1 MQRKPRA
8 VRTFS
13 WINSIMTFDISQL
26 QTYQWVLA
34 ITSGMVIGM
43 AKTGLSGLTLFF
55 IPLMALSF
63 GGRASTGIIL
73 PMLCVGDIFAVAWYR
88 RHGEMKYILKL
99 LPSTLCGLGAGVL
112 VGSSL
117 SDNAFRIMLGSI
129 ILALLALMI
138 WQDASD
144 KKNLYPSAW
153 WFSALA
159 GFLAG
164 FTTMIGNA
172 AGTVMSI
179 YLLSMRLP
187 KNTFIGTAAWF
198 FMTINL
204 LKIPLQI
211 YFWNNIGLATLAF
224 DAIMIPVIAAGAFI
238 GFKVTG
244 KIPEKAYRIFVIVM
258 TGVAAVMLLY

>member
-1 MQRKPRA
+1 M
-8 VRTFS
+8 
-13 WINSIMTFDISQL
+13 NFDISQL
-26 QTYQWVLA
+26 QTFQWVLG
-34 ITSGMVIGM
+34 ISSGLIIGM

-63 GGRASTGIIL
+63 GSRASTGIIL

-88 RHGEMKYILKL
+88 RHGEMKYILRL
-99 LPSTLCGLGAGVL
+99 LPSTLCGLGAGVM
-112 VGSSL
+112 VGSGL
-117 SDNAFRIMLGSI
+117 SDKAFGIMLGSI
-129 ILALLALMI
+129 IMALLALMI
-138 WQDASD
+138 WQDAS
-144 KKNLYPSAW
+144 KKVNLYPSTW

-159 GFLAG
+159 GLLAG

-198 FMTINL
+198 FMIINL

-211 YFWNNIGLATLAF
+211 FFWKNISPATLAF
-224 DAIMIPVIAAGAFI
+224 DAVMIPVIAAGAFI
-238 GFKVTG
+238 GFRVTG
-244 KIPEKAYRIFVIVM
+244 KIPERAYRIFVIVM
-258 TGVAAVMLLY
+258 TGLSSVMLFL

>member
-1 MQRKPRA
+1 MK
-8 VRTFS
+8 
-13 WINSIMTFDISQL
+13 FDLSQL
-26 QTYQWVLA
+26 LTYQWVLGIA
-34 ITSGMVIGM
+34 SGLVIGM

-63 GGRASTGIIL
+63 GSRVSTGIIL
-73 PMLCVGDIFAVAWYR
+73 PMLCIGDIFAVAWYR

-99 LPSTLCGLGAGVL
+99 LPSTLCGLGAGVM
-112 VGSSL
+112 VGTNL
-117 SDNAFRIMLGSI
+117 SDDAFRIMLGSI
-129 ILALLALMI
+129 ILVLLALMI
-138 WQDASD
+138 WQDAS
-144 KKNLYPSAW
+144 KKETLYPTAW

-159 GFLAG
+159 GLLAG

-198 FMTINL
+198 FMIINL

-211 YFWNNIGLATLAF
+211 FFWKNISPATLAF
-224 DAIMIPVIAAGAFI
+224 DAAMIPFIAAGAFI
-238 GFKVTG
+238 GFRVTG
-244 KIPEKAYRIFVIVM
+244 KIPERAYRIFVIVM
-258 TGVAAVMLLY
+258 TGLAAVMLLL